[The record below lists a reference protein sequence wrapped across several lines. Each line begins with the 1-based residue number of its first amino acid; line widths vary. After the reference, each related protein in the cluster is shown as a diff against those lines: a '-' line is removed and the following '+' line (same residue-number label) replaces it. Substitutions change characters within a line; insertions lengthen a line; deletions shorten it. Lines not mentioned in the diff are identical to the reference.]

1 MTDIEYMNEQEYREM
16 YVGIKWDINKYNEAV
31 KWLNDRTKEY
41 DEGHPTVSD
50 EEWDDVYFDVQ
61 EYERQHPEHISSDSP
76 TQKIDYKIVNELQK
90 VKHNHPMLSLDKTKD
105 IEEIKSFIGDKNYIM
120 MAKMD
125 GLTCSLL
132 YEDGKLVS
140 AETRGN
146 GEVGED
152 ITHNALVIPSI
163 PKKINDKHRLVIDGE
178 IICTYKDFE
187 QFKDEYKNPRNFASG
202 SIRLLDSKECAKR
215 KLTFVAWDLINTLN
229 FTTLSDKLYYLY
241 DLGFTVVPL
250 SSSTIDEFSLETIIL
265 IEELKSFCKKKSYPI
280 DGAVIKYNDINDYN
294 NAGRTDHHFKGGIA
308 YKFYDEEYETRL
320 KDIEWSMGRTG
331 VLTPVAIFEPIDIDG
346 TIVERASLHNVSVM
360 RETLGDCAYVG
371 EPLKVF
377 KANMI
382 IPQIAEAGPKFTW
395 DEVVKRNGAPANDNP
410 EFCPICQAATA
421 IQTSADGVENLVCT
435 NPQCEGKL
443 INILDHFCGKKGFD
457 IKGLSKKT
465 LEKLVDWE
473 WVNDITDIPK
483 LKNYRKEWINKPGF
497 GEASVDKILKAID
510 NAFAEAPL
518 HAFISGLGIQFI
530 GSRVSKQI
538 CEHVETWKEFRDLI
552 DSNFNFGTWAGFGP
566 EMDYTLH
573 NFDYSKADAL
583 INFITFKP
591 EEHLGNSVKLNAQ
604 NFVITGKLQNF
615 KNRQELVDL
624 IEQNGGKVL
633 TSISVKVNY
642 LINNDINSTSAK
654 NKKAKELNIPII
666 TEEEIM
672 EMINND

>member
-1 MTDIEYMNEQEYREM
+1 MISVEDYLGHIKCLNE
-16 YVGIKWDINKYNEAV
+16 W
-31 KWLNDRTKEY
+31 TKAY
-41 DEGHPTVSD
+41 DEGHPVVSD
-50 EEWDDVYFDVQ
+50 KEWDDWYFEIV
-61 EYERQHPEHISSDSP
+61 EYEKAYPDCIQSDSP
-76 TQKIDYKIVNELQK
+76 TQKINYKVVNELKK
-90 VKHNHPMLSLDKTKD
+90 VKHNHPMLSLAKTKD

-229 FTTLSDKLYYLY
+229 FTTLSDKLHYLY

-360 RETLGDCAYVG
+360 RETLGDCAYIG
-371 EPLKVF
+371 EPLKVYR
-377 KANMI
+377 ANMI

-395 DEVVKRNGAPANDNP
+395 DEIVKRNGAPANDNL

-443 INILDHFCGKKGFD
+443 VNILDHFCGKKGLD
-457 IKGLSKKT
+457 IKGLSEKT

-473 WVNDITDIPK
+473 WVDDITDIPK
-483 LKNYRKEWINKPGF
+483 LKRHRSEWISKPGF
-497 GEASVDKILKAID
+497 GQASVDKILKAID
-510 NAFAEAPL
+510 DRLAEAPL
-518 HAFISGLGIQFI
+518 HAFISGLGIPLI

-538 CEHVETWKEFRDLI
+538 CEKVETWKEFRDLI
-552 DSNFNFGTWAGFGP
+552 HEDFDFTQWNGFGP
-566 EMDYTLH
+566 EMNSALHKFNYDEADTIVDY
-573 NFDYSKADAL
+573 
-583 INFITFKP
+583 ITFKP
-591 EEHLGNSVKLNAQ
+591 AEHQDKSVKLDNC

-615 KNRQELVDL
+615 KNRQELINM
-624 IEQNGGKVL
+624 IEAAGGKVA
-633 TSISVKVNY
+633 SSVSSKTNY
-642 LINNDINSTSAK
+642 LVNNDVNSTSSK
-654 NKKAKELNIPII
+654 NKKAKELGIPII
-666 TEEEIM
+666 TENELM
-672 EMINND
+672 EMLS